1 METIHRIFIMVIIGL
16 CISTN
21 HAIAQSETKY
31 ARSSDNESSNWT
43 NMSKEKE
50 SYFVNKAL
58 ELIKE
63 YGPRYYRP
71 NARFDIAENE
81 YMQDVEYESVLQN
94 NGRKYYIVGFFYDM
108 QEERFKDIF
117 VASVRFWK
125 DTEEPWNITFGN
137 GKKILFLTDPYRV
150 SKKKHEIVPFEL
162 DTFKMKR
169 MEKYMKKS
177 RLKTN
182 AN

>member
-1 METIHRIFIMVIIGL
+1 METTYRILIMLTIGL
-16 CISTN
+16 CVSTS
-21 HAIAQSETKY
+21 HSIAQSETKY

-43 NMSKEKE
+43 DMSKGKE

-63 YGPRYYRP
+63 YGPGYYRP

-81 YMQDVEYESVLQN
+81 YMQDGEYESVLQN
-94 NGRKYYIVGFFYDM
+94 NGRKYYIVGFFYDT
-108 QEERFKDIF
+108 QEEWFKDIF

-137 GKKILFLTDPYRV
+137 GKKILFLTEPYKA

-162 DTFKMKR
+162 DTLKMKR
-169 MEKYMKKS
+169 MERFMQRS
-177 RLKTN
+177 RLKTE
-182 AN
+182 AK